1 LQRWARLH
9 SKTASVFRQFPTIDI
24 DDRESN
30 GHEPGPMHNSS
41 IHQGNAVLKAQGV
54 ELRWPGFWAFTSGS
68 IMAVGL
74 WLLLCGVAVRVDPG
88 LSRADFASL
97 LAVMWLSVACT
108 RLGLDPRSSWVAAA
122 LQFVACALAVLLAQA
137 LL

>member
-1 LQRWARLH
+1 
-9 SKTASVFRQFPTIDI
+9 
-24 DDRESN
+24 
-30 GHEPGPMHNSS
+30 MHTSL

-54 ELRWPGFWAFTSGS
+54 ELRWPGFWAFTSAS

-74 WLLLCGVAVRVDPG
+74 WLLLCGIAARVDPG

-97 LAVMWLSVACT
+97 LAVMWLSVAFT
-108 RLGLDPRSSWVAAA
+108 HLGLDPRSSWVAAA
-122 LQFVACALAVLLAQA
+122 LQLVTCALAVLLVQA